1 MKISTQVI
9 FSYFLIVGL
18 AAYFFLSVFVHDI
31 KPGVTHSVEDTL
43 IDTSNILAEL
53 ATPDLRDGHINT
65 GAFADAVRNYNA
77 RHVDAL
83 IAGVDKSSLD
93 YRIYVTDSKGM
104 VVFDSANR
112 DVGADFSRWNDVYLS
127 LRGKYGARSTATDPN
142 DRNSA
147 VMHVAA
153 PILDHGRII
162 GVLTVAKADSSI
174 APFIERAET
183 TVRRQGAALLLAAA
197 AIGIFFAWR
206 LTRSIERLRRYA
218 SAVAGGSRAPLPAT
232 MNREIAELGKA
243 LEGMREQLD
252 GRVYVEQ
259 YVHAL
264 THELKSPVAAIRG
277 AAELLG
283 EENIPLADR
292 ARFANNI
299 REQSER
305 IQQIA
310 ERLLELAK
318 VEHLHS
324 LADPLVSVDLDQLVK
339 TLVDELEP
347 RLLQRHLACH
357 VEGRAGEVRGDPF
370 LLSQALSN
378 LLGNAIDFAPAE
390 STILV
395 RLWSSLS
402 VVSVEVADCG
412 PGIPS
417 YALGRIFERFYSLA
431 RPGSDKK
438 STGLGLP
445 LVREIAKLHGGSVL
459 LDNRPEGGAVAL
471 LSLAR
476 A

>member
-9 FSYFLIVGL
+9 LSYFLIVGL
-18 AAYFFLSVFVHDI
+18 AAYFFLSVFVQDI
-31 KPGVTHSVEDTL
+31 KPGVTHSVEDSL

-53 ATPDLRDGHINT
+53 ATPDLRDGHIND
-65 GAFADAVRNYNA
+65 GAFAAAVRHYGE
-77 RHVDAL
+77 RRVDAL

-93 YRIYVTDSKGM
+93 YRVYVTNAQGM

-112 DVGADFSRWNDVYLS
+112 NLGADFSRWNDVYLS
-127 LRGKYGARSTATDPN
+127 LRGKYGARSTASDPSN
-142 DRNSA
+142 RDTA

-153 PILDHGRII
+153 PILDDGRII

-174 APFIERAET
+174 APFIERAEA
-183 TVRRQGAALLLAAA
+183 TVRRQGAALLIAAA
-197 AIGIFFAWR
+197 LIGIFFAWR

-218 SAVAGGSRAPLPAT
+218 KAVAGGSRTPLPST

-243 LEGMREQLD
+243 LEGMREKLD
-252 GRVYVEQ
+252 GKEYVEQ

-283 EENIPLADR
+283 EENIALADR
-292 ARFANNI
+292 TRFAANI

-305 IQQIA
+305 IQIIA

-318 VEHLHS
+318 VEHLHALTTLS
-324 LADPLVSVDLDQLVK
+324 AVDLDALVES
-339 TLVDELEP
+339 LVDDLEP
-347 RLLQRHLACH
+347 RLLQRGLTCR
-357 VEGRAGEVRGDPF
+357 VEGIAAVVPGDPF
-370 LLSQALSN
+370 LLAQAISN
-378 LLGNAIDFAPAE
+378 LLENAIDFAPAG
-390 STILV
+390 SHILV
-395 RLWSSLS
+395 RFA
-402 VVSVEVADCG
+402 VDAAMVSIEVIDRG
-412 PGIPS
+412 PGIPP
-417 YALGRIFERFYSLA
+417 YAQTRIFERFYSLA

-445 LVREIAKLHGGSVL
+445 LVREIAKLHGGSIA
-459 LDNRPEGGAVAL
+459 LDNLPEGGTVARL
-471 LSLAR
+471 RLAR

>member
-1 MKISTQVI
+1 MKISTQI
-9 FSYFLIVGL
+9 ILSYFLIVGL

-53 ATPDLRDGHINT
+53 ATPDLRDGHINN
-65 GAFADAVRNYNA
+65 GAFAEAVRNYRA
-77 RHVDAL
+77 RRVDAL

-93 YRIYVTDSKGM
+93 YRVYVTDAQGI

-112 DVGADFSRWNDVYLS
+112 DLGADFSRWNDVYLS
-127 LRGKYGARSTATDPN
+127 LRGKYGARSTALDPN
-142 DRNSA
+142 NRDTA

-153 PILDHGRII
+153 PIQDHGRII

-174 APFIERAET
+174 APFIERAEA
-183 TVRRQGAALLLAAA
+183 TVRRQGAALLVAAA
-197 AIGIFFAWR
+197 LIGIFFAWR

-218 SAVAGGSRAPLPAT
+218 KAVAGGSRTPLPAT

-243 LEGMREQLD
+243 LEGMREKLD
-252 GRVYVEQ
+252 GKEYVEQ

-283 EENIPLADR
+283 EENIALADR
-292 ARFANNI
+292 TRFAANI
-299 REQSER
+299 CEQSER
-305 IQQIA
+305 IQTIA
-310 ERLLELAK
+310 ERLLQLAK
-318 VEHLHS
+318 VEHLHA
-324 LADPLVSVDLDQLVK
+324 LTALTAVDLDALVK
-339 TLVDELEP
+339 SLVAELEP
-347 RLLQRHLACH
+347 RLLQSALVCS
-357 VEGRAGEVRGDPF
+357 VEGRAQMVRGDPF
-370 LLSQALSN
+370 LLAQAILN
-378 LLGNAIDFAPAE
+378 LLENAIDFAPAG
-390 STILV
+390 SQILV
-395 RLWSSLS
+395 RL
-402 VVSVEVADCG
+402 VTQAEHVSIEVMDRG
-412 PGIPS
+412 PGIPA

-445 LVREIAKLHGGSVL
+445 LVQEIAKLHGGSVAL
-459 LDNRPEGGAVAL
+459 GNLPEGGA
-471 LSLAR
+471 LACLRLVR